1 MVSYRWYHTDFVYI
15 TGVFGGGGGQ
25 RTETVERR
33 LQRSVSNEGVNRRQQ
48 AAAPT
53 PPVGPTT
60 PALFAD
66 IEATANPAPNGP
78 PGGVVRSLY
87 GTSPSLVIC
96 IEPGR
101 II

>member
-48 AAAPT
+48 AAPT

-60 PALFAD
+60 PALFDD